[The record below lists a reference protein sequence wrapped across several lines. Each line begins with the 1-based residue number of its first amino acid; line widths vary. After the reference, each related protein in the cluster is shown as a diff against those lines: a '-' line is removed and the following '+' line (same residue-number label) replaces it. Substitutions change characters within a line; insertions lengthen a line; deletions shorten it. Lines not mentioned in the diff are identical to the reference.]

1 MYSPAPTRV
10 DRNAGADAPT
20 IRMVIDRPNQKH
32 IRTITP
38 GHYWVDLPAD
48 VFISVRLGDYH
59 EGRSLPDYTVTTW
72 RNAYDR
78 RLGDK

>member
-1 MYSPAPTRV
+1 
-10 DRNAGADAPT
+10 
-20 IRMVIDRPNQKH
+20 VIDRPNQKH
-32 IRTITP
+32 IRTITA

-48 VFISVRLGDYH
+48 VFISVRLGDRI

-78 RLGDK
+78 SRGDL

>member
-1 MYSPAPTRV
+1 MYSPAPVRV

-20 IRMVIDRPNQKH
+20 IRMVIDRPNQAH

-59 EGRSLPDYTVTTW
+59 DGRSLPDYTVTTW
-72 RNAYDR
+72 RSAYDR
-78 RLGDK
+78 AHGDR